1 MRNGLCLTFI
11 CLMLST
17 AVVAAAQDA
26 PAITRVMLA
35 NGSFN
40 TASTT
45 VPLGLATSGVTPTA
59 FRTSEHADM
68 SGAAWKRFTSSP
80 SVTLSSQPGGKIVF
94 VQVGWSPSINTTTTV
109 TRVVQPI
116 ATLPGDL
123 VPAPTK
129 ISNIARDTIML
140 GLPDIRSS
148 VTMPSLVHDK
158 QVFNIDILI
167 TNAGQLNPKEEVI
180 EVYNSFV
187 TSHIFVE
194 QVEVAFLGQLTGKG
208 CKITDTSTVECSVAP
223 LPHDGAM
230 AIHLLASAHLT
241 TAAQETHTLRTRI
254 TGVRESD
261 TANNW
266 RDTPITIVK

>member
-1 MRNGLCLTFI
+1 MRNVRHVTFI
-11 CLMLST
+11 ALLCCT
-17 AVVAAAQDA
+17 ALVAGAQDA

-40 TASTT
+40 TASRT
-45 VPLGLATSGVTPTA
+45 VALGLTTSGVTPTA
-59 FRTSEHADM
+59 FRASERADM
-68 SGAAWKRFTSSP
+68 SGAAWRRLTSSA
-80 SVTLSSQPGGKIVF
+80 SITLSSEPGGKIVF
-94 VQVGWSPSINTTTTV
+94 VQVGWSPSINTTATV
-109 TRVVQPI
+109 TRVAQPI

-123 VPAPTK
+123 VPVPTK

-148 VTMPSLVHDK
+148 VTMPSVVRDK

-167 TNAGQLNPKEEVI
+167 TNAGELNPKEEVI

-187 TSHIFVE
+187 TSHVFFE

-223 LPHDGAM
+223 LPHNSAM

-241 TAAQETHTLRTRI
+241 TATQETHTLRTRI
-254 TGVRESD
+254 TGVRESN